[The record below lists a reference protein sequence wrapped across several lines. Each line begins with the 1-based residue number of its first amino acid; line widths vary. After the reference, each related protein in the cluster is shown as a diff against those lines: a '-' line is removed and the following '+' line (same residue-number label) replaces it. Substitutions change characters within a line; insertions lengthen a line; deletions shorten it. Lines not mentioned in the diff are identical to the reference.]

1 MYNNYSVRRLLLIAA
16 LLLAC
21 APVGAQVNV
30 EIVGSGANL
39 AGRRV
44 ELLAYEDMLTM
55 RELLLDS
62 ARADS
67 TGAFRLGTYLTYPRL
82 VVLQV
87 ECYSQSFYAEPG
99 RTYRLW
105 LPEFRWEQ
113 DEERNVHLDPVAL
126 PFEFLDLPAD
136 ELNVR
141 MLRFDEAVD
150 TFLAANRIHFDPR
163 FRPDRRWMD
172 SLERAVGA
180 GEWRVERRGATA
192 DSAAADSVRPLPT
205 SFFDRYRYFSLAQMR
220 FGMRFASRRQMLT
233 RVLPQPIL
241 YHDECYMRT
250 LFDVLGGM
258 VSQGM
263 RKVSKQRLVEW
274 VYSADLDRYLDSL
287 GTEPLLYDEQLREL
301 AALVALKESL
311 YDPDYDADGVRRMLA
326 LLATRSK
333 WGDHRRLAERLLQA
347 EGLRPAT
354 DSAVAGAP
362 FRFAPALPDVDRRLV
377 SLDSLQGKWIYLSFV
392 RVGDPNSLREIETLA
407 HFKDSVYAHNPDV
420 VFVSVACDREFQKM
434 YHFLR
439 NNKRGPRYSWT
450 WLHFDGHYR
459 WLEQMGVVS
468 YPTFL
473 LFDPEGR
480 QPYSVT
486 PTPESGFL
494 LRAPWQKAP
503 APPEK
508 PEFVD

>member
-1 MYNNYSVRRLLLIAA
+1 MADRKLKNDDVRRLLSIIS
-16 LLLAC
+16 LLLC
-21 APVGAQVNV
+21 AVALRAQVNV
-30 EIVGSGANL
+30 TLVGDGANL
-39 AGRRV
+39 AGRHI
-44 ELLAYEDMLTM
+44 ELLCYEDMLTM
-55 RELLLDS
+55 QELLLDS
-62 ARADS
+62 ATADS
-67 TGAFRLGTYLTYPRL
+67 NGHFSLGCYLTYPRL

-87 ECYSQSFYAEPG
+87 ECYNQSFYVEPG

-113 DEERNVHLDPVAL
+113 DEERNVYLDPVTL
-126 PFEFLDLPAD
+126 PFEFLDLPSD

-141 MLRFDEAVD
+141 MMQFDAEVD
-150 TFLAANRIHFDPR
+150 SFVSAQRVHFDPR
-163 FRPDRRWMD
+163 FKPDRRWLD
-172 SLERAVGA
+172 SLERRVGIGKWNA
-180 GEWRVERRGATA
+180 ESGTQAE
-192 DSAAADSVRPLPT
+192 
-205 SFFDRYRYFSLAQMR
+205 SFFDRYRRFTLAQMR
-220 FGMRFASRRQMLT
+220 YDMRFASRRQMLT

-258 VSQGM
+258 VSQGT
-263 RKVSKQRLVEW
+263 RKVGKWRLAEW
-274 VYSADLDRYLDSL
+274 VQQGAVDRYLDSL
-287 GTEPLLYDEQLREL
+287 GTDPLLYDEQLREL

-311 YDPDYDADGVRRMLA
+311 YDQDYDHEGVLHMLA
-326 LLATRSK
+326 SLGSRSK
-333 WGDHRRLAERLLQA
+333 WGEHRLLAERLLRSA
-347 EGLRPAT
+347 AAAAAAASSNPSAPA
-354 DSAVAGAP
+354 SRLAV
-362 FRFAPALPDVDRRLV
+362 ALPDADRQLV
-377 SLDSLQGKWIYLSFV
+377 RLDSLQGKWIYLSFV

-407 HFKDSVYAHNPDV
+407 HFKDSVYTKNPDV
-420 VFVSVACDREFQKM
+420 VFVSVDCDREFQKM

-450 WLHFDGHYR
+450 WLHFDGNYR

-468 YPTFL
+468 YPTFI

-480 QPYSVT
+480 CPYTVT

-503 APPEK
+503 EAPEK